1 MFVKNNML
9 TYYFHDSKQML
20 LIIHKQ
26 PLFFTGSTD
35 GKERSS
41 LSSADTPAD
50 ATQISTHLILPP
62 SQRLLPGAG
71 HPIRISPIWAWASV
85 LPRQCLSD
93 SQRDRQ
99 YLDPPPGLSLGPL
112 PVA

>member
-9 TYYFHDSKQML
+9 TYYFHDSIQML

-50 ATQISTHLILPP
+50 AT
-62 SQRLLPGAG
+62 
-71 HPIRISPIWAWASV
+71 
-85 LPRQCLSD
+85 
-93 SQRDRQ
+93 
-99 YLDPPPGLSLGPL
+99 
-112 PVA
+112 